1 MKLTYLGHASLALE
15 ILGTNII
22 IDPFI
27 SGNELAAH
35 INIDA
40 LKADYILITHGH
52 GDHVEDVERI
62 AKNTGAT
69 VVSNFEIVNW
79 FAAKGIQGHPMNHG
93 GKWKFEFGYVKYVN
107 AIHSSSML
115 DGTYGGNPGGFV
127 IWNDEISL
135 YIAGDTS
142 LTEDMKSIPTTC
154 PKLDFCVLP
163 VGDNFTM
170 GYEDA
175 CLASDYL
182 ECEKTIAYHYDTFGY
197 IVVDKSKAREF
208 FSTKNKELIF
218 LQIGETMDFKK

>member
-15 ILGTNII
+15 IKGINII
-22 IDPFI
+22 VDPFI
-27 SGNELAAH
+27 SGNELAEH
-35 INIDA
+35 INIDE

-52 GDHVEDVERI
+52 DDHVADVERI

-69 VVSNFEIVNW
+69 IVSNFEIVNW

-93 GKWKFEFGYVKYVN
+93 GKWKFEFGYVKFVN
-107 AIHSSSML
+107 AIHSSSMP
-115 DGTYGGNPGGFV
+115 DGNYGGNPGGFV

-135 YIAGDTS
+135 YIAGDTA
-142 LTEDMKSIPTTC
+142 LTEDMKSIPATC

-197 IVVDKSKAREF
+197 IVVDKSKARDV

>member
-1 MKLTYLGHASLALE
+1 MRLTYLGHATLALE
-15 ILGTNII
+15 INGFNII

-175 CLASDYL
+175 LLASDYL

-197 IVVDKSKAREF
+197 IVVDKSKARDV
-208 FSTKNKELIF
+208 FSAKNKELIF